1 MRHRKRIDK
10 LSRPADHRKAMLRNI
25 VTSLFEKYSVQ
36 TTVAKAKAARKV
48 ADRLITYSI
57 SGTLADKR
65 RIISYIKNR
74 DVAHKVIKLGQD
86 DFSNRSPGGYTAV
99 YNIGW
104 RKGDGAKIVLL
115 QLLVEEIEGKKRKKR
130 TKGKIEHDVIEVSK
144 RKKPTKRVS
153 KEPIEEEIVM
163 EEELTVQEL
172 EATEDIKQEIRDEEA
187 ETVVKEKLEE
197 AIQEEIKEEV
207 EEVTEQ
213 KVVEEIKV
221 TVEEDGK
228 KKVEE
233 KVEVKI
239 DEEIKKPEKA
249 VIEDEKEVFTI
260 KESAVTKSDEYTEA
274 KESVKPSDNT
284 KDAEN
289 LEPDKYKE
297 KVGKEAEEEVE
308 EKDDVKE
315 KTREENSQAEKE

>member
-10 LSRPADHRKAMLRNI
+10 LSRPADLRKAMLRNI
-25 VTSLFEKYSVQ
+25 VTSLFERYSVQ
-36 TTVAKAKAARKV
+36 TTVSKAKAARKV

-86 DFSNRSPGGYTAV
+86 NFSNRSPGGYTAV

-104 RKGDGAKIVLL
+104 RKGDGARIVLL

-130 TKGKIEHDVIEVSK
+130 AKGKIEHDVIEVDK
-144 RKKPTKRVS
+144 LKKPTKRVK
-153 KEPIEEEIVM
+153 KEPIEKEIVM
-163 EEELTVQEL
+163 EDELTVQEL
-172 EATEDIKQEIRDEEA
+172 EATEEIKQEIRVEET
-187 ETVVKEKLEE
+187 ETVVKEGLKE
-197 AIQEEIKEEV
+197 AIQEEIKEEIEEVAEQKVDEEVKDIEEVKEAV
-207 EEVTEQ
+207 EEEIKQEIHVEETETVVKEELKEATQEEIKEEIEEVAEQ
-213 KVVEEIKV
+213 KVVEEVKEA
-221 TVEEDGK
+221 VEEEGK
-228 KKVEE
+228 V

-239 DEEIKKPEKA
+239 DEEIK
-249 VIEDEKEVFTI
+249 
-260 KESAVTKSDEYTEA
+260 
-274 KESVKPSDNT
+274 
-284 KDAEN
+284 
-289 LEPDKYKE
+289 

-315 KTREENSQAEKE
+315 KTREENSQDEKE